1 MPHIDWIHRWG
12 TGILALDE
20 SEASMRIF
28 VTGASG
34 FVGGHVARTLAER
47 HEVLAM
53 ARSEEGMA
61 QVRALGA
68 TPVRCA
74 LGQVPADALAGVDAV
89 VHCAARA
96 EDWGTRQQFWDA
108 NVEGTRQLLEAARRA
123 GVARF
128 IHIGTEAALFHGEA
142 LEGVDETHPYPA
154 RHRFWYSESK
164 AEAERLVL
172 AADAPDMTTLSLRPR
187 LVWGPGDRSVLPTL
201 LDTAARGAF
210 AWIDGGRARTSTTH
224 VDNLVHAVELALA
237 HGRGGQAYFVADDG
251 ERTMREFLARLVATR
266 GVALPSRSVPGGLLR
281 PLARVVEAV
290 WGWLRPGQRPPIT
303 RFAASM
309 MSRTVTVRT
318 DKARR
323 ELGYAPRVT
332 VEDGLRALEATG

>member
-1 MPHIDWIHRWG
+1 
-12 TGILALDE
+12 
-20 SEASMRIF
+20 MRIF

-53 ARSEEGMA
+53 ARSEAGEA

-74 LGQVPADALAGVDAV
+74 LGQVRPEPLAGVDVV

-96 EDWGTRQQFWDA
+96 EDFGTRQQFWEA
-108 NVEGTRQLLEAARRA
+108 NVDGTRQLLEVARAA
-123 GVARF
+123 GVRRL
-128 IHIGTEAALFHGEA
+128 IHIGTEAALFDGHDLEA
-142 LEGVDETHPYPA
+142 IDEAQPYPA
-154 RHRFWYSESK
+154 RQRFFYSESK

-172 AADAPDMTTLSLRPR
+172 AADAPGFTTLSLRPR

-201 LDTAARGAF
+201 LDTVERGAF

-224 VDNLVHAVELALA
+224 VANLVHAVELALER
-237 HGRGGQAYFVADDG
+237 GRGGQAYFVADD
-251 ERTMREFLARLVATR
+251 EESTLREFLGRLVATR
-266 GVALPSRSVPGGLLR
+266 GVALPVRSVPGAVLR
-281 PLARVVEAV
+281 PLSRVVEAV
-290 WGWLRPGQRPPIT
+290 WAWLRPGRRPPIT
-303 RFAASM
+303 SFAAAM

-323 ELGYAPRVT
+323 ELGYAPPMT
-332 VEDGLRALEATG
+332 VAEGLAALSAEASR

>member
-1 MPHIDWIHRWG
+1 
-12 TGILALDE
+12 
-20 SEASMRIF
+20 MRIF

-53 ARSEEGMA
+53 ARSEDAQA

-74 LGQVPADALAGVDAV
+74 LGQVERDCLEGVDAV

-96 EDWGTRQQFWDA
+96 EDWGTREQFWTA
-108 NVEGTRQLLEAARRA
+108 NVDGTRQLLDVARAA
-123 GVARF
+123 GVRRF
-128 IHIGTEAALFHGEA
+128 VHIGTEAALFDGHA
-142 LEGVDETHPYPA
+142 LEGIDETWPYPA
-154 RHRFWYSESK
+154 RQRFHYSESK

-172 AADAPDMTTLSLRPR
+172 AADAPGFTTISIRPR

-201 LDTAARGAF
+201 LDTVERGAF

-224 VDNLVHAVELALA
+224 VDNLVHAVELALER
-237 HGRGGQAYFVADDG
+237 GRGGQAYFVADDG
-251 ERTMREFLARLVATR
+251 ERTLREFLARLVATR
-266 GVALPSRSVPGGLLR
+266 GVALPERSVPGAVLR
-281 PLARVVEAV
+281 PLARLVEATWSLV
-290 WGWLRPGQRPPIT
+290 RPGRRPPIT

-332 VEDGLRALEATG
+332 VDEGLAAMKTEG

>member
-1 MPHIDWIHRWG
+1 
-12 TGILALDE
+12 
-20 SEASMRIF
+20 MRIF

-34 FVGGHVARTLAER
+34 FIGSHVARTLAGS

-53 ARSEEGMA
+53 ARSEPSEA

-74 LGQVPADALAGVDAV
+74 LGHVEPEHLHEVHAV

-96 EDWGTRQQFWDA
+96 EDWGTRQQFWEA
-108 NVEGTRQLLEAARRA
+108 NVDGTRQLLEAARAA
-123 GVARF
+123 GVRRLV
-128 IHIGTEAALFHGEA
+128 HIGTEAALFDGHDLEA
-142 LEGVDETHPYPA
+142 VDEARPYPS
-154 RHRFWYSESK
+154 RHRFHYSESK

-172 AADAPDMTTLSLRPR
+172 AANAPELTTLSLRPR

-201 LDTAARGAF
+201 LDTVARGAF

-224 VDNLVHAVELALA
+224 VTNLVHAVELALE

-251 ERTMREFLARLVATR
+251 ERTLRELLTRLVATQ
-266 GVALPSRSVPGGLLR
+266 GVTLPERSVPGGLLR
-281 PLARVVEAV
+281 PLARAVEVV
-290 WGWLRPGQRPPIT
+290 WGWVRPGRRPPIT
-303 RFAASM
+303 SFAASM

-318 DKARR
+318 DKARA
-323 ELGYAPRVT
+323 ELGYAPVVT
-332 VEDGLRALEATG
+332 VEEGLAALAAARP

>member
-1 MPHIDWIHRWG
+1 MEQG
-12 TGILALDE
+12 
-20 SEASMRIF
+20 MRIF

-53 ARSEEGMA
+53 ARSEDAQA

-74 LGQVPADALAGVDAV
+74 LGQVEREPLEGVDAV

-96 EDWGTRQQFWDA
+96 EDWGTREQFWTA
-108 NVEGTRQLLEAARRA
+108 NVDGTRQLLEVARAA
-123 GVARF
+123 GVRRF
-128 IHIGTEAALFHGEA
+128 VHIGTEAALFDGHA
-142 LEGVDETHPYPA
+142 LEGIDETQPYPA
-154 RHRFWYSESK
+154 RHRFHYSESK

-172 AADAPDMTTLSLRPR
+172 AADAPGFTTISIRPR

-201 LDTAARGAF
+201 LDTVERGAF
-210 AWIDGGRARTSTTH
+210 AWIDGGRARSSTTH
-224 VDNLVHAVELALA
+224 VDNLVHAVELALGR
-237 HGRGGQAYFVADDG
+237 GRGGQAYFVADDG
-251 ERTMREFLARLVATR
+251 ERTLREFLTRLVATR
-266 GVALPSRSVPGGLLR
+266 GVALPERSVPGAVLR
-281 PLARVVEAV
+281 PLARLVDAT
-290 WGWLRPGQRPPIT
+290 WSLLRPGRRPPIT
-303 RFAASM
+303 SFAASM

-332 VEDGLRALEATG
+332 VEDGLAAMGAEG

>member
-1 MPHIDWIHRWG
+1 MEQR
-12 TGILALDE
+12 
-20 SEASMRIF
+20 MRIF

-34 FVGGHVARTLAER
+34 FVGGHVARTLAAR

-53 ARSEEGMA
+53 ARSEEAQA

-74 LGQVPADALAGVDAV
+74 LGQVEREHVEGVDAV

-96 EDWGTRQQFWDA
+96 EDWGTREQFWTA
-108 NVEGTRQLLEAARRA
+108 NVDGTRQLLKVARAA
-123 GVARF
+123 GVRRF
-128 IHIGTEAALFHGEA
+128 IHIGTEAALFDGHA
-142 LEGVDETHPYPA
+142 LEGIDETQPYPA
-154 RHRFWYSESK
+154 RHRFHYSESK

-172 AADAPDMTTLSLRPR
+172 AADAPDFTTISIRPR

-201 LDTAARGAF
+201 LDTVERGAF
-210 AWIDGGRARTSTTH
+210 AWIDGGRARSSTTH
-224 VDNLVHAVELALA
+224 VDNLVHAVELALGR
-237 HGRGGQAYFVADDG
+237 GRGGQAYFVADDG
-251 ERTMREFLARLVATR
+251 ERTLREFLTRLVATR
-266 GVALPSRSVPGGLLR
+266 GVALPERSVPGAVLR
-281 PLARVVEAV
+281 PLARLVDATWSLV
-290 WGWLRPGQRPPIT
+290 RPGRRPPIT
-303 RFAASM
+303 GFAASM

-332 VEDGLRALEATG
+332 VEDGLAAMGTEG